1 MFAMR
6 AAVALHA
13 VVEIG
18 NAFAQVLRPDR
29 VGLMLVASKTSVT
42 AGVVVDMAS
51 CAGHVMI
58 AVQQE
63 ELLVV
68 DLRRLPSLR
77 AVTLPT
83 ILAHSAVDRRVGRRM
98 ARRAFRAGRRQKQIV
113 RERCATAQR
122 KRRSF
127 MPPVACHAILRAQ
140 LLVERG
146 LGA

>member
-51 CAGHVMI
+51 CAGNVVI

-68 DLRRLPSLR
+68 DLRRLPSLW
-77 AVTLPT
+77 AVTLPA
-83 ILAHSAVDRRVGRRM
+83 ILAHSTVDRRVGRCM
-98 ARRAFRAGRRQKQIV
+98 ACGAFRAGRR
-113 RERCATAQR
+113 
-122 KRRSF
+122 
-127 MPPVACHAILRAQ
+127 
-140 LLVERG
+140 
-146 LGA
+146 